1 MPAENDNKERQG
13 QGTVDL
19 HVAVTGLLQSILA
32 ARVALDRETAEVAAL
47 YQRHEILKQFNP
59 PAFGF
64 EEVTLRLP
72 FAAIDLRGPRAGE
85 IRPGK
90 ASDTPHMQVQVN
102 AEVLSH
108 YPPHVVGA
116 VEIKLTPELL
126 SLLLGEK

>member
-1 MPAENDNKERQG
+1 MPGENDNKQRHVPSA
-13 QGTVDL
+13 VDL
-19 HVAVTGLLQSILA
+19 HVVVTGLLESILA

-72 FAAIDLRGPRAGE
+72 FAAVDLHGPRGE

-90 ASDTPHMQVQVN
+90 VSDTPHVQVQVN
-102 AEVLSH
+102 AEALSQ
-108 YPPHVVGA
+108 YPPHAVGV